1 MSPHNIDVFED
12 FLYITLYDQS
22 IIKLHKFGTDN
33 GTVLLESFHRS
44 SDIMIMHPLKQD
56 SNSKNCDFKTALN
69 AILTLLRFSFES
81 MSTQSMQHGQ
91 HLSFI
96 VQ

>member
-1 MSPHNIDVFED
+1 MKKFTNASKYIRSVCKDRFFSKINTLFPAMSPHNIDVFED
-12 FLYITLYDQS
+12 YLYITLYNQS

-56 SNSKNCDFKTALN
+56 SNSK
-69 AILTLLRFSFES
+69 
-81 MSTQSMQHGQ
+81 
-91 HLSFI
+91 LSKL
-96 VQ
+96 

>member
-12 FLYITLYDQS
+12 FLYITLYNQS
-22 IIKLHKFGTDN
+22 IIKLHKFGIDN

-56 SNSKNCDFKTALN
+56 SNSKNNITLWNVLN
-69 AILTLLRFSFES
+69 QTFFFPFSFES
-81 MSTQSMQHGQ
+81 MSNQSMSHGQ
-91 HLSFI
+91 HLF
-96 VQ
+96 VVVK

>member
-12 FLYITLYDQS
+12 FLYITLYNQS

-56 SNSKNCDFKTALN
+56 SNSK
-69 AILTLLRFSFES
+69 LLECFE
-81 MSTQSMQHGQ
+81 M
-91 HLSFI
+91 L
-96 VQ
+96 